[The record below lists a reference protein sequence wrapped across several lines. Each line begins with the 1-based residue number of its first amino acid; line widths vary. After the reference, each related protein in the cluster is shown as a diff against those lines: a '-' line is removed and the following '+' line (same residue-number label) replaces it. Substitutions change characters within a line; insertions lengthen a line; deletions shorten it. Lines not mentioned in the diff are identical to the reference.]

1 MIPHLVQL
9 AAIIFDVMKELM
21 MMRGAK
27 IWHTKTKGETLP
39 MGNFIV
45 ALLTEYGYMAG
56 GFECGTTKAHYY
68 FCYSCMHE
76 VKAPSELLSDSRKT
90 VFLFL
95 SQFLYQRELQFPSL
109 VCFSM

>member
-1 MIPHLVQL
+1 
-9 AAIIFDVMKELM
+9 MK
-21 MMRGAK
+21 GGKAK
-27 IWHTKTKGETLP
+27 IWYTVHTKTKGETLP

-45 ALLTEYGYMAG
+45 ALLLVPLQCNMAG
-56 GFECGTTKAHYY
+56 GFECRSSTHYY

-76 VKAPSELLSDSRKT
+76 VKVPIFSSEPTVELVVDSRKT

-109 VCFSM
+109 VSFSM